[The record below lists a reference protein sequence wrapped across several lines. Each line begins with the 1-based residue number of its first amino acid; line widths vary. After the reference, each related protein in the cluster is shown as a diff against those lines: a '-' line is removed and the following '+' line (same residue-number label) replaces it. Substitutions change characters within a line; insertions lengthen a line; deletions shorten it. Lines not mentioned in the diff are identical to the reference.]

1 MFADYYFQR
10 YQKYFFFKMKIVIR
24 EIKQIYLKY
33 LFQIYLLPL
42 QIPMVVQLR
51 IKLESAHIGYRDNAL
66 RITDTLVLH
75 TNSGLAQN
83 HPCHKKTVD
92 LILANFKYRWVFN
105 NLVLQVIDNIQ
116 TYRLLADVPG
126 VASQIKKIKF
136 HI

>member
-10 YQKYFFFKMKIVIR
+10 YQKYFFFKMKIVIL

-66 RITDTLVLH
+66 RITDTLH
-75 TNSGLAQN
+75 KNSGLAQN
-83 HPCHKKTVD
+83 HPCQHLRLHKKTVD

-105 NLVLQVIDNIQ
+105 NLVLQVIDNI
-116 TYRLLADVPG
+116 
-126 VASQIKKIKF
+126 
-136 HI
+136 